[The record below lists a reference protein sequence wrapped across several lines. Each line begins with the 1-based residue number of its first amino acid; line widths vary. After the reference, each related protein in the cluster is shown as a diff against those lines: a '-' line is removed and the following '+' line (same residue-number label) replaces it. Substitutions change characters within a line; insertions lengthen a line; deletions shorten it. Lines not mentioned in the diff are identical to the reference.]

1 MKYNLPEKV
10 ESEIIRYAKKNNI
23 EKVILFGSRARGTN
37 SERSDIDLAV
47 IGGNY
52 LDFYF
57 DVEEETHTLLM
68 FDVVNLNKKI
78 SEELQKEIDRD
89 GVVIYEKV

>member
-37 SERSDIDLAV
+37 SERSDVDLAV

-57 DVEEETHTLLM
+57 DVEEEANTLLM